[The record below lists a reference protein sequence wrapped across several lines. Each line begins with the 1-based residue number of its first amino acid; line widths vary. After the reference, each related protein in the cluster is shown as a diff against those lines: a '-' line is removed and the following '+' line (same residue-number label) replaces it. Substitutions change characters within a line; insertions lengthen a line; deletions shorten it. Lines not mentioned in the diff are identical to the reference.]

1 MRYKAYLDN
10 SSIRHNS
17 EQIFY
22 DRYDLRKNCH
32 SKIEYI
38 DGKPVAAIRA
48 CVFDPKQTDNDIP
61 VMEIFSKE
69 IKSFANEND
78 ILVETNK
85 FVIHP
90 MHQAKT
96 IRLKFKLFSFIYDLA
111 LKKKASFIIS
121 AVREEHIR
129 FYQSMNFH
137 PVSSAKKY
145 PGLNF
150 KTTLLMNNLHSS
162 QETLNNLPRKIRQN
176 FNIQPLA
183 A

>member
-1 MRYKAYLDN
+1 MRYQAYLDN
-10 SSIRHNS
+10 NSIGENA

-22 DRYDLRKNCH
+22 DKFDLRRNCH
-32 SKIEYI
+32 SQIEYI
-38 DGKPVAAIRA
+38 NGNPAAAIRA
-48 CVFDPKQTDNDIP
+48 CVLDPSKNVNEIP
-61 VMEIFSKE
+61 AMEIFAKE
-69 IKSFANEND
+69 IESFTNEND
-78 ILVETNK
+78 ICVESNK

-90 MHQAKT
+90 CYQAKI
-96 IRLKFKLFSFIYDLA
+96 IRLKFKLFNFIYDLA
-111 LKKKASFIIS
+111 IKKKASFILS

-150 KTTLLMNNLHSS
+150 KTTLLVNNLHSS
-162 QETLNNLPRKIRQN
+162 QETLNSLPRKIRQN
-176 FNIQPLA
+176 FNIQPIA

>member
-1 MRYKAYLDN
+1 M
-10 SSIRHNS
+10 
-17 EQIFY
+17 
-22 DRYDLRKNCH
+22 NCH
-32 SKIEYI
+32 SQIEYI
-38 DGKPVAAIRA
+38 DGNPAAAIRA
-48 CVFDPKQTDNDIP
+48 CVLDPSKNVNDIP
-61 VMEIFSKE
+61 AMEIFAKE
-69 IKSFANEND
+69 IKSFTKQND
-78 ILVETNK
+78 VCVESNK

-90 MHQAKT
+90 MYQAKT
-96 IRLKFKLFSFIYDLA
+96 IRLKFKLFSFIYNLA
-111 LKKKASFIIS
+111 LEKKASFILS

-150 KTTLLMNNLHSS
+150 KTTLLVNNLNSS